1 MKTEN
6 ASSGTTSGSTSSS
19 GHASSGR
26 PSESE
31 RHGGTEP
38 TKPNGSK
45 PDGSKADPALSDA
58 DFLARQAD
66 DAAKAIARA
75 LNQLKTDLAG
85 GANPVDWAKRYPW
98 IAMGAGAVA
107 GFVATTLL
115 VPSKEEQAL
124 KKLAAIER
132 ALNPAPRR
140 RERPEREGDEA
151 NGDSS
156 KDYKPESH
164 GFLSLIAREAIGAV
178 KPAIISL
185 LTAGVTAKAAKPS
198 DEDMEA
204 AAAREDAKQGG
215 ADPQ

>member
-6 ASSGTTSGSTSSS
+6 ASSGSTTGSTSSS

-26 PSESE
+26 PSEKHDKAE
-31 RHGGTEP
+31 A
-38 TKPNGSK
+38 
-45 PDGSKADPALSDA
+45 KADSPPPNKDDGGLSDA

-66 DAAKAIARA
+66 DAAKAIART
-75 LNQLKTDLAG
+75 LNQLGTDLAG
-85 GANPVDWAKRYPW
+85 GANPLDWAKRYPW
-98 IAMGAGAVA
+98 VAMGAGAVA

-132 ALNPAPRR
+132 ALNPQPRR
-140 RERPEREGDEA
+140 RERDDRPAEG

-156 KDYKPESH
+156 RDYKPESH

-198 DEDMEA
+198 DDEMEA
-204 AAAREDAKQGG
+204 AASRQDAKQAGG
-215 ADPQ
+215 GPE

>member
-1 MKTEN
+1 VP
-6 ASSGTTSGSTSSS
+6 A
-19 GHASSGR
+19 
-26 PSESE
+26 
-31 RHGGTEP
+31 
-38 TKPNGSK
+38 PNK
-45 PDGSKADPALSDA
+45 PDAALSDS

-66 DAAKAIARA
+66 EAAKAIART
-75 LNQLKTDLAG
+75 LDQLKADLAA
-85 GANPVDWAKRYPW
+85 GANPIDWAKRYPW
-98 IAMGAGAVA
+98 VALGAGAVA

-132 ALNPAPRR
+132 ALNPPPRH
-140 RERPEREGDEA
+140 REPHDREDEG

-156 KDYKPESH
+156 KQFKPEGR

-198 DEDMEA
+198 DEEMEA
-204 AAAREDAKQGG
+204 AAAREDEKQAGG
-215 ADPQ
+215 GPA